1 MTAIAR
7 TKKNQIKSSSSEF
20 WYTFTITA
28 VLILFG
34 ILTAIPLVSELA
46 LSLSSKA
53 ASDMNAVTLWPV
65 GFTFDSW
72 SHMLSQNT
80 LWQSFLV
87 SVSSTILGVAL
98 ALIINVLMAYPLAK
112 DDFPLRKMLMLY
124 LIFTM
129 IFKAP
134 TVPYYL
140 LVVKLGLRNNFL
152 VLVMPHILTAYNLI
166 VMRSFFRAF
175 PRDVEE
181 AAEIDGCGKFGILFR
196 IVMPSSKPVLM
207 TVGLYYGVT
216 MWNQYQNPLMFITN
230 PRLFPLQLRIQ
241 QIVST
246 GAEIESVT
254 KVANVNYTANTLSAV
269 VVLFAVLPVLVVY
282 PFIQKHFTKGAMV
295 GSVKG

>member
-1 MTAIAR
+1 MNN
-7 TKKNQIKSSSSEF
+7 TKKRRIKSSPGDF
-20 WYTFTITA
+20 WFTFTIS
-28 VLILFG
+28 VILILFG
-34 ILTAIPLVSELA
+34 ILTAIPLISELA

-65 GFTFDSW
+65 GFTLDSW
-72 SHMLSQNT
+72 KHMLSQPV
-80 LWQSFLV
+80 LWRSFFV
-87 SVSSTILGVAL
+87 SVVSTVVGVAL
-98 ALIINVLMAYPLAK
+98 ALGINVLMAYPLAK
-112 DDFPLRKMLMLY
+112 DDFPLRKALMLY
-124 LIFTM
+124 VIFTM

-140 LVVKLGLRNNFL
+140 QIVKLGLRNNFW
-152 VLVMPHILTAYNLI
+152 VLVMPHILSAYNLV

-175 PRDVEE
+175 PKDIEE
-181 AAEIDGCGKFGILFR
+181 AAAIDGCGKFGTLFR
-196 IVMPSSKPVLM
+196 IVLPSSKPVLM
-207 TVGLYYGVT
+207 TVGLYYGVA
-216 MWNQYQNPLMFITN
+216 MWNQYQTPLMFITD
-230 PRLFPLQLRIQ
+230 PKLFPLQLKIQ

-282 PFIQKHFTKGAMV
+282 PFIQKHFTKGAMI

>member
-1 MTAIAR
+1 
-7 TKKNQIKSSSSEF
+7 
-20 WYTFTITA
+20 
-28 VLILFG
+28 
-34 ILTAIPLVSELA
+34 
-46 LSLSSKA
+46 
-53 ASDMNAVTLWPV
+53 MNAVTLFPI

-72 SHMLSQNT
+72 SHMLSQST

-87 SVSSTILGVAL
+87 SVISTVIGVAT
-98 ALIINVLMAYPLAK
+98 ALLINVLMAYPLAK
-112 DDFPLRKMLMLY
+112 DDFPLRKALMLY
-124 LIFTM
+124 VVFTM

-140 LVVKLGLRNNFL
+140 LVVKLGLRNNFW
-152 VLVMPHILTAYNLI
+152 VLVMPHILTAYNMI

-175 PRDVEE
+175 PKDVEE
-181 AAEIDGCGKFGILFR
+181 AAAIDGCGKFGTLMR

-216 MWNQYQNPLMFITN
+216 VWNQYQNPLMFITD
-230 PRLFPLQLRIQ
+230 PKLFPLQLKIQ

-246 GAEIESVT
+246 GAEVESVT
-254 KVANVNYTANTLSAV
+254 KIANVNYTAQTLSAV

>member
-1 MTAIAR
+1 MTQAKSR
-7 TKKNQIKSSSSEF
+7 HIKVSRSEY

-28 VLILFG
+28 VLVIFG
-34 ILTAIPLVSELA
+34 IVTAIPLISELA

-53 ASDMNAVTLWPV
+53 ASDMNAVTLFPI

-72 SHMLSQNT
+72 SHMLSQST

-87 SVSSTILGVAL
+87 SVISTVIGVAT
-98 ALIINVLMAYPLAK
+98 ALLINVLMAYPLAK
-112 DDFPLRKMLMLY
+112 DDFPMRKALMLY
-124 LIFTM
+124 VVFTM

-140 LVVKLGLRNNFL
+140 LVVKLGLRNNFW
-152 VLVMPHILTAYNLI
+152 VLVMPHILTAYNMI

-175 PRDVEE
+175 PKDVEE
-181 AAEIDGCGKFGILFR
+181 AAAIDGCGKFGTLMR

-216 MWNQYQNPLMFITN
+216 VWNQYQNPLMFITD
-230 PRLFPLQLRIQ
+230 PKLFPLQLKIQ

-246 GAEIESVT
+246 GAEVESVT
-254 KVANVNYTANTLSAV
+254 KIANVNYTAQTLSAV

>member
-1 MTAIAR
+1 MNN
-7 TKKNQIKSSSSEF
+7 TKKRRIKSSPGDF
-20 WYTFTITA
+20 WFTFTIS
-28 VLILFG
+28 VILILFG
-34 ILTAIPLVSELA
+34 ILTAIPLISELA

-65 GFTFDSW
+65 GFTLDSW
-72 SHMLSQNT
+72 KHMLSQPV
-80 LWQSFLV
+80 LWRSFFV
-87 SVSSTILGVAL
+87 SVVSTIVGVAL
-98 ALIINVLMAYPLAK
+98 ALGINVLMAYPLAK
-112 DDFPLRKMLMLY
+112 DDFPLRKALMLY
-124 LIFTM
+124 VIFTM

-140 LVVKLGLRNNFL
+140 QIVKLGLRNNFW
-152 VLVMPHILTAYNLI
+152 VLVMPHILSAYNLV

-175 PRDVEE
+175 PKDIEE
-181 AAEIDGCGKFGILFR
+181 AAAIDGCGKFGTLFR
-196 IVMPSSKPVLM
+196 IVLPSSKPVLM
-207 TVGLYYGVT
+207 TVGLYYGVA
-216 MWNQYQNPLMFITN
+216 MWNQYQTPLMFITD
-230 PRLFPLQLRIQ
+230 PKLFPLQLKIQ

-282 PFIQKHFTKGAMV
+282 PFIQKHFTKGAMI

>member
-1 MTAIAR
+1 MNNI
-7 TKKNQIKSSSSEF
+7 KKCRIKSSPGDF
-20 WYTFTITA
+20 WFTFTIS
-28 VLILFG
+28 VILILFG
-34 ILTAIPLVSELA
+34 ILTAIPLISELA

-65 GFTFDSW
+65 GFTLDSW
-72 SHMLSQNT
+72 KHMLSQPV
-80 LWQSFLV
+80 LWRSFFV
-87 SVSSTILGVAL
+87 SVVSTIVGVAL
-98 ALIINVLMAYPLAK
+98 ALGINVLMAYPLAK
-112 DDFPLRKMLMLY
+112 DDFPLRKALMLY
-124 LIFTM
+124 VIFTM

-140 LVVKLGLRNNFL
+140 QIVKLGLRNNFW
-152 VLVMPHILTAYNLI
+152 VLVMPHILSAYNLV

-175 PRDVEE
+175 PKDIEE
-181 AAEIDGCGKFGILFR
+181 AAAIDGCGKFGTLFR
-196 IVMPSSKPVLM
+196 IVLPSSKPVLM
-207 TVGLYYGVT
+207 TVGLYYGVA
-216 MWNQYQNPLMFITN
+216 MWNQYQTPMMFITD
-230 PRLFPLQLRIQ
+230 PKLFPLQLKIQ

-282 PFIQKHFTKGAMV
+282 PFIQKHFTKGAMI

>member
-1 MTAIAR
+1 MSTIAK
-7 TKKNQIKSSSSEF
+7 TKNNHIQSTRSEF

-28 VLILFG
+28 ILILFG
-34 ILTAIPLVSELA
+34 ILTAVPLISELA

-53 ASDMNAVTLWPV
+53 ASDMNAVTLWPI

-72 SHMLSQNT
+72 THMLSQST
-80 LWQSFLV
+80 LWRSFLI
-87 SVSSTILGVAL
+87 SVASMVLGVAA
-98 ALIINVLMAYPLAK
+98 ALIINMLMAYPLAK
-112 DDFPLRKMLMLY
+112 DDFPLRKALMLY

-140 LVVKLGLRNNFL
+140 LVTGLGLRNNFL
-152 VLVMPHILTAYNLI
+152 VLILPHILNAYNLI

-181 AAEIDGCGKFGILFR
+181 AAEIDGCGKFGTLFR

-216 MWNQYQNPLMFITN
+216 LWNQHQNPLMFITD
-230 PRLFPLQLRIQ
+230 PKLFPLQLRIQ

-246 GAEIESVT
+246 GAEIEAVT

>member
-1 MTAIAR
+1 MSTIAKTR
-7 TKKNQIKSSSSEF
+7 NNHIQSSRSEF

-28 VLILFG
+28 ILVLFG
-34 ILTAIPLVSELA
+34 LLTAVPLVSELA

-53 ASDMNAVTLWPV
+53 ASDMNAVTLWPI
-65 GFTFDSW
+65 GLTLDSW
-72 SHMLSQNT
+72 THMLSQST
-80 LWQSFLV
+80 LWRSFLI
-87 SVSSTILGVAL
+87 SITSTVLGVAA

-112 DDFPLRKMLMLY
+112 DEFPQRKALMLY

-140 LVVKLGLRNNFL
+140 LVTGLGLRNNFL
-152 VLVMPHILTAYNLI
+152 VLILPHILTAYNLI

-181 AAEIDGCGKFGILFR
+181 AAEIDGCGKFGTLFR

-216 MWNQYQNPLMFITN
+216 MWNQHQNPLMFITD
-230 PRLFPLQLRIQ
+230 PKLFPLQLRIQ

-246 GAEIESVT
+246 GAEIEAVT

>member
-1 MTAIAR
+1 MVQA
-7 TKKNQIKSSSSEF
+7 KKRHIKSSRSEY
-20 WYTFTITA
+20 WYTFIVTA
-28 VLILFG
+28 ILVVFG
-34 ILTAIPLVSELA
+34 IVTAIPLVSELA

-65 GFTFDSW
+65 GFTLDSW
-72 SHMLSQNT
+72 RHMLVQST

-87 SVSSTILGVAL
+87 SVLSTVIGVAM
-98 ALIINVLMAYPLAK
+98 ALLINVLMAYPLAK
-112 DDFPLRKMLMLY
+112 DDFPLRKALMLFVV
-124 LIFTM
+124 FTM

-140 LVVKLGLRNNFL
+140 LVVKLGLRNNFW
-152 VLVMPHILTAYNLI
+152 VLVMPHILTAYNMI
-166 VMRSFFRAF
+166 VMRSFFKAF
-175 PRDVEE
+175 PKDVEE
-181 AAEIDGCGKFGILFR
+181 AAAIDGCGKFGTLLR
-196 IVMPSSKPVLM
+196 IVIPSSKPVLM
-207 TVGLYYGVT
+207 TVGLYYGVAL
-216 MWNQYQNPLMFITN
+216 WNQYQTPLMFVTE
-230 PRLFPLQLRIQ
+230 PKLFPLQLKIQ

-254 KVANVNYTANTLSAV
+254 KVANVNYTSATLSAV

>member
-1 MTAIAR
+1 MTAIAQ
-7 TKKNQIKSSSSEF
+7 TKKNQIKSSHSEF

-28 VLILFG
+28 ILIVFG
-34 ILTAIPLVSELA
+34 ILTAIPLISELA

-72 SHMLSQNT
+72 NHMLSQNT

-87 SVSSTILGVAL
+87 SVAATIIGVAL

-112 DDFPLRKMLMLY
+112 DDFPLRKMMMLY

-140 LVVKLGLRNNFL
+140 QIVKLGLRNNFL
-152 VLVMPHILTAYNLI
+152 VLVLPHILTAYNLI

-181 AAEIDGCGKFGILFR
+181 AAEIDGCGKFGTLFR

-216 MWNQYQNPLMFITN
+216 LWNQYQNPLMFITN
-230 PRLFPLQLRIQ
+230 PKLFPLQLKIQ

>member
-1 MTAIAR
+1 MTQAKSR
-7 TKKNQIKSSSSEF
+7 HIKVSRSEY

-28 VLILFG
+28 VLVIFG
-34 ILTAIPLVSELA
+34 IVTAIPLISELA

-53 ASDMNAVTLWPV
+53 ASDMNAVTLFPI

-72 SHMLSQNT
+72 SHMLSQST

-87 SVSSTILGVAL
+87 SVISTVIGVAT
-98 ALIINVLMAYPLAK
+98 ALLINVLMAYPLAK
-112 DDFPLRKMLMLY
+112 DDFPLRKALMLY
-124 LIFTM
+124 VVFTM

-140 LVVKLGLRNNFL
+140 LVVKLGLRNNFW
-152 VLVMPHILTAYNLI
+152 VLVMPHILTAYNMI

-175 PRDVEE
+175 PKDVEE
-181 AAEIDGCGKFGILFR
+181 AAAIDGCGKFGTLLR

-216 MWNQYQNPLMFITN
+216 VWNQYQNPLMFITD
-230 PRLFPLQLRIQ
+230 PKLFPLQLKIQ

-246 GAEIESVT
+246 GAEVESVT
-254 KVANVNYTANTLSAV
+254 KIANVNYTAQTLSAV

>member
-1 MTAIAR
+1 MTAIAQM
-7 TKKNQIKSSSSEF
+7 KKNHIKSSSSEF

-28 VLILFG
+28 ILIVFG
-34 ILTAIPLVSELA
+34 IITAIPLVSELA

-65 GFTFDSW
+65 GFTLDSW
-72 SHMLSQNT
+72 SHMLSQAT
-80 LWQSFLV
+80 LWQSCLV
-87 SVSSTILGVAL
+87 SILATVIGVVL
-98 ALIINVLMAYPLAK
+98 ALVINMLMAYPLAK
-112 DDFPLRKMLMLY
+112 DDFPLRKAIMLY

-152 VLVMPHILTAYNLI
+152 VLIMPHILSAYNLI

-181 AAEIDGCGKFGILFR
+181 AAEIDGCGKFGTLFK

-216 MWNQYQNPLMFITN
+216 LWNQYQNPLMFITN
-230 PRLFPLQLRIQ
+230 PKLFPLQLKIQ

-254 KVANVNYTANTLSAV
+254 KVANVNYTSNTLSAV

>member
-1 MTAIAR
+1 MTQAKSR
-7 TKKNQIKSSSSEF
+7 HIKVSRSEY

-28 VLILFG
+28 VLVIFG
-34 ILTAIPLVSELA
+34 IVTAIPLISALA

-53 ASDMNAVTLWPV
+53 ASDMNAVTLFPI

-72 SHMLSQNT
+72 SHMLSQST

-87 SVSSTILGVAL
+87 SVISTVIGVAT
-98 ALIINVLMAYPLAK
+98 ALLINVLMAYPLAK
-112 DDFPLRKMLMLY
+112 DDFPMRKALMLY
-124 LIFTM
+124 VVFTM

-140 LVVKLGLRNNFL
+140 LVVKLGLRNNFW
-152 VLVMPHILTAYNLI
+152 VLVMPHILTAYNMI

-175 PRDVEE
+175 PKDVEE
-181 AAEIDGCGKFGILFR
+181 AAAIDGCGKFGTLMR

-216 MWNQYQNPLMFITN
+216 VWNQYQNPLMFITD
-230 PRLFPLQLRIQ
+230 PKLFPLQLKIQ

-246 GAEIESVT
+246 GAEVESVT
-254 KVANVNYTANTLSAV
+254 KIANVNYTAQTLSAV